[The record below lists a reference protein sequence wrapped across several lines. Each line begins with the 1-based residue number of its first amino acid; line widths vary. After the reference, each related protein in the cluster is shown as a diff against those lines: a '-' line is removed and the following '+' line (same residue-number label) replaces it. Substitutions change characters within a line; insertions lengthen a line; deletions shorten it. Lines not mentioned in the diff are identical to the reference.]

1 MVELKASRISS
12 GIYEKLKWK
21 FHSSWFLSWNFHV
34 VSHNF
39 AEFPEMKASLL

>member
-1 MVELKASRISS
+1 MIELKASRISS

-21 FHSSWFLSWNFHV
+21 FHSSWFFFHV

-39 AEFPEMKASLL
+39 AEFPEMKASFL